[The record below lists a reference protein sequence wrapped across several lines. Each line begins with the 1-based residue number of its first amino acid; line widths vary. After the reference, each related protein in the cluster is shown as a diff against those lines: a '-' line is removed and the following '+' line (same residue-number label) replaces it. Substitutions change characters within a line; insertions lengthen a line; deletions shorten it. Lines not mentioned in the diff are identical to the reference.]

1 MSPGGASLR
10 PWVLPGAAAQGAL
23 WWSSSAL
30 GLVSTPQRIVHFQTG
45 DPAPM
50 AEIFRVENGAAAADR
65 GFGDQGI
72 EPAELF
78 PDRQRF
84 RSLAPLPML
93 GASNA

>member
-1 MSPGGASLR
+1 
-10 PWVLPGAAAQGAL
+10 
-23 WWSSSAL
+23 
-30 GLVSTPQRIVHFQTG
+30 
-45 DPAPM
+45 M

-78 PDRQRF
+78 SDRQRF